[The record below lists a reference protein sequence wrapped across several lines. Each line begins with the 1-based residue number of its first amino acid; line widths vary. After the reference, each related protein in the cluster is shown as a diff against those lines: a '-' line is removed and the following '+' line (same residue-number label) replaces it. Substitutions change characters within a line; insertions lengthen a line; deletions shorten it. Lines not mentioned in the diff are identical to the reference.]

1 MKQKIIAALK
11 TKYQRFGLSNEAID
25 RIASAKEKTVT
36 SEEEIESA
44 VADAQT
50 MELIA
55 NELQKMRD
63 KEIRNRTDLQTT
75 FDQYKE
81 AHPEGK
87 QTTTTADTQT
97 DEPEWARKLRES
109 NERIEARFKAD
120 DDAKKLS
127 AARTSVEAK
136 LKAAISKSSFNQGVF
151 NATMKGFAL
160 KENESEDD
168 AVARLTSEYN
178 SFYKETYP
186 NGAIPGVSTPAFG
199 DAKSAIEAKNA
210 FLRERGLLPEE
221 KKQ

>member
-75 FDQYKE
+75 FDQ
-81 AHPEGK
+81 
-87 QTTTTADTQT
+87 
-97 DEPEWARKLRES
+97 
-109 NERIEARFKAD
+109 
-120 DDAKKLS
+120 
-127 AARTSVEAK
+127 
-136 LKAAISKSSFNQGVF
+136 
-151 NATMKGFAL
+151 
-160 KENESEDD
+160 
-168 AVARLTSEYN
+168 
-178 SFYKETYP
+178 
-186 NGAIPGVSTPAFG
+186 
-199 DAKSAIEAKNA
+199 
-210 FLRERGLLPEE
+210 
-221 KKQ
+221 

>member
-1 MKQKIIAALK
+1 MKEKIIAALK

-55 NELQKMRD
+55 TELQKMRD
-63 KEIRNRTDLQTT
+63 KEIRTRTDLQSN
-75 FDQYKE
+75 FDKYKE

-87 QTTTTADTQT
+87 QEPIKTNPND
-97 DEPEWARKLRES
+97 DEPEWAKKLRES
-109 NERIEARFKAD
+109 NERIEARFAAD
-120 DDAKKLS
+120 DAAKKLS

-136 LKAAISKSSFNQGVF
+136 LKAAISQSSFNQGVF
-151 NATMKGFAL
+151 NATMKGFSL

-168 AVARLTSEYN
+168 AVTRLTSEYN
-178 SFYKETYP
+178 TFYKETYP
-186 NGAIPGVSTPAFG
+186 NGAAPGVSTPPYG
-199 DAKSAIEAKNA
+199 DAKQAVEAKNA
-210 FLRERGLLPEE
+210 FLRSRGLLPEE
-221 KKQ
+221 KK